1 MKKKS
6 AELFRIEVRS
16 RAGDYG
22 VLCQEGLLRRA
33 EKLIGPLGSFS
44 SVHILSSS
52 RVWKAV
58 GRSVQNGFAAK
69 NVPQVHLLD
78 DSEAAKTLATV
89 ERATRSLTRAG
100 ADRHSL
106 VIAVGG
112 GVIGDVAGFVAASYL
127 RGVSLVQVPTTL
139 LAQVDSAVGG
149 KTGVNLPEGKNLVG
163 AFYPAKLVLVDPEV
177 LGTLPERQFRSGLAE
192 VIKYGII
199 ADEELF
205 AFVEE
210 NLDAILRREP
220 AALRHIIRRSIEI
233 KARVVGRDERE
244 AGLREILNFGHT
256 FGHAIESITKYRT
269 YLHGEAVAW
278 GMICAALLG
287 HEMAGMPAHDTAR
300 IISLVRRVGPSPPWP
315 KAEARKIMEAMR
327 ADKKTRGRK
336 LRFVLAAKLGTAD
349 SYDNAAEKK
358 VLSVL
363 KLLAKF
369 QQRPEETIGNRRG

>member
-1 MKKKS
+1 M
-6 AELFRIEVRS
+6 
-16 RAGDYG
+16 
-22 VLCQEGLLRRA
+22 
-33 EKLIGPLGSFS
+33 
-44 SVHILSSS
+44 
-52 RVWKAV
+52 
-58 GRSVQNGFAAK
+58 
-69 NVPQVHLLD
+69 
-78 DSEAAKTLATV
+78 
-89 ERATRSLTRAG
+89 
-100 ADRHSL
+100 
-106 VIAVGG
+106 
-112 GVIGDVAGFVAASYL
+112 
-127 RGVSLVQVPTTL
+127 
-139 LAQVDSAVGG
+139 
-149 KTGVNLPEGKNLVG
+149 G